1 MKKIL
6 VVAIS
11 LSALSPAAFAD
22 DATCAKIKS
31 ADLGWTDIAITTNTA
46 AVILKSLGYQMDNT
60 LLGLTVSYEALK
72 NNDQDIFMGNW
83 RPAQDV
89 EFAPYYDQKQVEV
102 LNTNLEGA
110 KYTLAVPAYAA
121 DAGVKSFDDLAKFA
135 DKFGKKIYGIEPG
148 SNLPL
153 LDMVAAGTHGLA
165 GWEIVESSEVGMMTE
180 VKKSI
185 NKGEW
190 IAFLAWQPH
199 PMNVDFKITYLAGG
213 DAEFGPDFGGATVR
227 TISRVGY
234 AAQCPNAAKFFSNLV
249 FDIDYENIAMRKVTT
264 DGLSPEAA
272 ATDMMKQHPEKLAGW
287 LNGVT
292 TIDGKPGLDAVK
304 AELGL

>member
-1 MKKIL
+1 MKKII
-6 VVAIS
+6 VAAL
-11 LSALSPAAFAD
+11 LSVALTPFAYAD
-22 DATCAKIKS
+22 DASCMKIRS

-46 AVILKSLGYQMDNT
+46 AVILKSLGYEMENT

-89 EFAPYYDQKQVEV
+89 EFAPYYDNKSVEV
-102 LNTNLEGA
+102 INTNLVGA
-110 KYTLAVPAYAA
+110 KYTLAVPSYVAEG
-121 DAGVKSFDDLAKFA
+121 GVKSFDDLAKFA

-153 LDMVAAGTHGLA
+153 LDMVAGGKYGLA
-165 GWEIVESSEVGMMTE
+165 GWEIVESSEVGMMTQ
-180 VKKSI
+180 VKKSVEK
-185 NKGEW
+185 NEW
-190 IAFLAWQPH
+190 IAFLGWQPH
-199 PMNVDFKITYLAGG
+199 PMNVDFKMTYLSGG

-249 FDIDYENIAMRKVTT
+249 FDIDYENTAMRKVTA
-264 DGLSPEAA
+264 DGMSPEAA
-272 ATDMMKQHPEKLAGW
+272 SIEMIKQHPEKLEAW
-287 LNGVT
+287 LVGVT
-292 TIDGKPGLDAVK
+292 TIDGKAGLETVK
-304 AELGL
+304 AAFGL

>member
-1 MKKIL
+1 MKR
-6 VVAIS
+6 IS
-11 LSALSPAAFAD
+11 VIAMFLSALSPAAFAD
-22 DATCAKIKS
+22 DASCTKIRS

-72 NNDQDIFMGNW
+72 NKDQDVFLGNW

-110 KYTLAVPAYAA
+110 KYTLAVPTYVA

-135 DKFGKKIYGIEPG
+135 DKFNKKIYGIEPG
-148 SNLPL
+148 SNKPL
-153 LDMVAAGTHGLA
+153 VDMVTAGTHGLA
-165 GWEIVESSEVGMMTE
+165 GWEVVESSEVGMMTE
-180 VKKSI
+180 VKKAVAD
-185 NKGEW
+185 KRW
-190 IAFLAWQPH
+190 IVFLGWQPH
-199 PMNVDFKITYLAGG
+199 PMNVDYKMTYLSGG
-213 DAEFGPDFGGATVR
+213 DAEFGPNFGGATVR

-249 FDIDYENIAMRKVTT
+249 FDIDYENIAMRKVTA

-272 ATDMMKQHPEKLAGW
+272 ATEMMKQHPEKLSGW

-292 TIDGKPGLDAVK
+292 TLDGKPGLDAVK
-304 AELGL
+304 AALGL

>member
-1 MKKIL
+1 MKKIIGL
-6 VVAIS
+6 LL
-11 LSALSPAAFAD
+11 LSFSTTTAALAD
-22 DATCAKIKS
+22 DATCTKIRS

-72 NNDQDIFMGNW
+72 NQDQDVFLGNW

-110 KYTLAVPAYAA
+110 KYTLAVPAYVA
-121 DAGVKSFDDLAKFA
+121 DAGVKSFDDLTKFA

-148 SNLPL
+148 SNKPL
-153 LDMVAAGTHGLA
+153 VDMVTTGTHGLA
-165 GWEIVESSEVGMMTE
+165 GWEVIESSEVGMMTE
-180 VKKSI
+180 VKKAI
-185 NKGEW
+185 ADNRW
-190 IAFLAWQPH
+190 IVFLGWQPH
-199 PMNVDFKITYLAGG
+199 PMNVDYKMTYLSGG
-213 DAEFGPDFGGATVR
+213 DAEFGPNFGGATVR

-249 FDIDYENIAMRKVTT
+249 FDIDYENIAMRKVTA

-272 ATDMMKQHPEKLAGW
+272 ATEMMKQHPEKLTGW

-292 TIDGKPGLDAVK
+292 TLDGKPGLDAVK
-304 AELGL
+304 AALGL